1 MNVRKAHHDDL
12 PAVQALMK
20 PFIARGEL
28 LPRALD
34 ELVVFLPNAFVAEVE
49 GRVAGFAAL
58 EIYSWKLAEIQ
69 CLSFH
74 EAPPWG
80 TELIQRLVQECVT
93 RARERAVLEVVV
105 VVPPALEE
113 TLKTCGFHYALPDQR
128 KAMFARPG
136 KVDRAQ
142 LFPKDPEGIPI
153 RNAVGADIA
162 WLPEF
167 LAPFVA
173 RRELLARSTE
183 ELKQLLRHAF
193 VAEAEGRVAGF
204 AAVELYSPKL
214 AELQCLAV
222 DEAFRGRGIGRRLT
236 ALCIQRAREHDVFE
250 VMAITSRE
258 EVFRAC
264 GFGYGLSGPEMALFL
279 RTRAK

>member
-1 MNVRKAHHDDL
+1 MDVRKAQRDDL
-12 PAVQALMK
+12 PAAQALMK
-20 PFIARGEL
+20 PFVTRGEL

-34 ELVVFLPNAFVAEVE
+34 ELVLFLPNAFVVE
-49 GRVAGFAAL
+49 AAGRMVGFAAL

-69 CLSFH
+69 CLAFH
-74 EAPPWG
+74 DAPPRA
-80 TELIQRLVQECVT
+80 TETIRRLVGECVT
-93 RARERAVLEVVV
+93 RARDRAVLEVVV
-105 VVPPALEE
+105 VVQPALEDV
-113 TLKTCGFHYALPDQR
+113 LKTCGFHYALPDSR

-136 KVDRAQ
+136 KVDRTQ
-142 LFPKDPEGIPI
+142 LFPKDPEGVPI
-153 RNAVGADIA
+153 RDAVAADIA
-162 WLPEF
+162 WLPDF
-167 LAPFVA
+167 LTPFVA

-193 VAEAEGRVAGF
+193 VAEADGRVAGF

-214 AELQCLAV
+214 AELQCLSV
-222 DEAFRGRGIGRRLT
+222 DNAFRGRGIGRRLT

-264 GFGYGLSGPEMALFL
+264 GFGSGLAGPEMALFL
-279 RTRAK
+279 RTRER